1 MNWITRIKDRLFT
14 SLAKQEQVPFA
25 TLFGKFQSILETNNQ
40 AMERIADMGDKLS
53 GDYVFDR
60 QYVITVTQQISELVH
75 KLIHDLNVL
84 APRKYFDLF
93 TSFERI
99 SMQIQQE
106 LEGKWAIPESGFVI
120 SYDSLSQDFSDEAGN
135 KNAKLAEIRNVLE
148 LPTPDGFAVST
159 KAFQVFL
166 EHNNLH
172 ETIVELLQTW
182 EDGGCQDTD
191 QVSQTIR
198 GWILQA
204 KLPPELKQHM
214 TRALDQL
221 RTNTSGRDLTLAV
234 RSSAWAEDSEHS
246 FAGQFRSVL
255 NVSPGDLPK
264 AYKEVLAGAYSPS
277 SLDYRCL
284 RGGHIHD
291 IAMAVGC
298 QVMVDAKA
306 SGVLYTMDPAVPEK
320 ANILVSAV
328 WGLGAPM
335 VEGAVQADQFT
346 LERTPPHAVKSLRMV
361 PKTRMLTPDPEGG
374 TQWREVED
382 ERQYRP
388 CLNPDQ
394 LRELA
399 EMALLIERYF
409 KRPQDIEW
417 VLDAEDRLVILQ
429 ARPLNIKPQTRD
441 MVSHIAETTQHYPI
455 LLQGRGAVVQRGIA
469 TGKVFVVHSDE
480 HLKEFPQGAI
490 LVAKQ
495 TSPRLARV
503 MRKAHGIITDI
514 GSPTGHM
521 ATIAREFRVPTV
533 VNTGVATQILQ
544 PGMEVTLDATQ
555 NIVYSGIVTELRY
568 YEFTEEDVFE
578 ESYEY
583 RLLSRMLKRISP
595 LNLLDPHDPNFTP
608 AGCNTMHDIIRF
620 IHEKAVDEVIQLGQS
635 RRRDVD
641 HKARRLVFDIPLGL
655 IVLDIGGG
663 IEAQP
668 DQREVTP
675 EQITSVPMRAFLSG
689 LMERGMWNTEPMAVD
704 FGSFMSSL
712 TRTFSSQLAS
722 PEQVGQNLAVI
733 SCQHFDLNLR
743 LGYHFNIIDAYI
755 AENPN
760 DNYAYFR
767 FLGGV
772 TDPIRRSRRAKFI
785 AEILERFNFR
795 VEIRGDL
802 VVGRIKKLERRQMEE
817 KMWLLGCLVG
827 YTRQLDVRMHSE
839 QHLDEYVED
848 FVQKTARQ
856 REGTEP
862 SKEVP

>member
-1 MNWITRIKDRLFT
+1 MSWITRIKDRFFT
-14 SLAKQEQVPFA
+14 GGAKSERVPFA
-25 TLFGKFQSILETNNQ
+25 TLFGRFQSILAKNNQ

-60 QYVITVTQQISELVH
+60 QYLITITQQITELVY

-84 APRKYFDLF
+84 APRKYYDLF
-93 TSFERI
+93 ASFERI
-99 SMQIQQE
+99 STQIQQE
-106 LEGKWAIPESGFVI
+106 LEGKWTIPESGYVI

-135 KNAKLAEIRNVLE
+135 KNAKLAEVRNILG

-159 KAFQVFL
+159 KAFEVFL
-166 EHNNLH
+166 ESNGLR
-172 ETIVELLQTW
+172 ETIVALLQSW
-182 EDGGCQDTD
+182 EDGGCHDTD
-191 QVSQTIR
+191 RVSQTIQ

-204 KLPPELKQHM
+204 KLPPELKQHL

-221 RTNTSGRDLTLAV
+221 RVKTSGRDLTLAV
-234 RSSAWAEDSEHS
+234 RSSAWAEDAEQS
-246 FAGQFRSVL
+246 FAGQFRTVL
-255 NVSPGDLPK
+255 NVRLGELPN
-264 AYKEVLAGAYSPS
+264 AYKEVVAGAYSPS
-277 SLDYRCL
+277 ALDYRRL
-284 RGGHIHD
+284 RGGRIHE

-306 SGVLYTMDPAVPEK
+306 SGVLYTIDPAAPGK
-320 ANILVSAV
+320 DTMLVSAV

-346 LERTPPHAVKSLRMV
+346 LERTSPHAINSLKMV
-361 PKTRMLTPDPEGG
+361 PKTRMLVPNPQGG
-374 TQWREVED
+374 TQWREVEED
-382 ERQYRP
+382 RQYRP
-388 CLNPDQ
+388 CLNPEQ

-417 VLDAEDRLVILQ
+417 ALDASGGLVILQ
-429 ARPLNIKPQTRD
+429 ARPLNIKPQSRD
-441 MVSHIAETTQHYPI
+441 MVRDIAEATQHYPV
-455 LLQGRGAVVQRGIA
+455 LLEGKGAVVQRGIA

-480 HLKEFPQGAI
+480 DLKEFPQGAI

-533 VNTGVATQILQ
+533 VNTGVATQVLQ
-544 PGMEVTLDATQ
+544 PGMEITLDATQ
-555 NIVYSGIVTELRY
+555 NVVYSGMVTELCY
-568 YEFTEEDVFE
+568 YEFTEEEVFE

-583 RLLSRMLKRISP
+583 RLLSRLLKRISR

-608 AGCNTMHDIIRF
+608 AGCNTMHDLIRF

-641 HKARRLVFDIPLGL
+641 HQAKRLVFDIPLGL
-655 IVLDIGGG
+655 VVLDIGGG
-663 IEAQP
+663 IDAQAG
-668 DQREVTP
+668 QQEVTL
-675 EQITSVPMRAFLSG
+675 EQIVSVPMRAFLRG

-722 PEQVGQNLAVI
+722 PAQVGQNLAVI
-733 SCQHFDLNLR
+733 SRQYLDLNLR

-772 TDPIRRSRRAKFI
+772 TDAVRRSRRAKFI

-795 VEIRGDL
+795 VEIHGDL
-802 VVGRIKKLERRQMEE
+802 VVGRIKKLEQAQMED

-848 FVQKTARQ
+848 FFQQTTRQ
-856 REGTEP
+856 QEGNEP

>member
-1 MNWITRIKDRLFT
+1 MSLITRIKDIFFT
-14 SLAKQEQVPFA
+14 SRARQEQVPFA
-25 TLFGKFQSILETNNQ
+25 TLFGKFQSILEKNNQ
-40 AMERIADMGDKLS
+40 AMERIADMGDKMG

-60 QYVITVTQQISELVH
+60 QYVITITQQIRELVY

-93 TSFERI
+93 ASFERI

-106 LEGKWAIPESGFVI
+106 LEGKWAIPESGYII
-120 SYDSLSQDFSDEAGN
+120 SYEVLNQDFSDEAGN

-166 EHNNLH
+166 EHNGLQ
-172 ETIVELLQTW
+172 EAIVNMLQSW

-191 QVSQTIR
+191 QVSQTIQNR
-198 GWILQA
+198 ILQA

-214 TRALDQL
+214 TRALEHL
-221 RTNTSGRDLTLAV
+221 RSKTPGRDLTLAV
-234 RSSAWAEDSEHS
+234 RSSAWAEDAEHS

-255 NVSPGDLPK
+255 NVSPGDVPS
-264 AYKEVLAGAYSPS
+264 AYREVLAGAYSPS
-277 SLDYRCL
+277 ALDYRSL
-284 RGGHIHD
+284 HGGRIHE

-306 SGVLYTMDPAVPEK
+306 SGVVYTIDPAVPEK
-320 ANILVSAV
+320 AVLLVSAV

-335 VEGAVQADQFT
+335 VEGEIQADQFT
-346 LERTPPHAVKSLRMV
+346 LERTPPHAVKSLKMV
-361 PKTRMLTPDPEGG
+361 PKTRMLVPRPQGG

-382 ERQYRP
+382 QRQYRP

-394 LRELA
+394 LRQLA

-417 VLDAEDRLVILQ
+417 VLDSDDRLVILQ

-441 MVSHIAETTQHYPI
+441 MVSDIAQTMQHYPV
-455 LLQGRGAVVQRGIA
+455 LLQGKGAVVQSGIA
-469 TGKVFVVHSDE
+469 TGKVFVLHSDE
-480 HLKEFPQGAI
+480 DLNQFPQGAI

-533 VNTGVATQILQ
+533 VNTGIATQTLQ
-544 PGMEVTLDATQ
+544 PGMEITLDATQ
-555 NIVYSGIVTELRY
+555 NVVYAGIVTELCY
-568 YEFTEEDVFE
+568 YEFTEEEVFE

-620 IHEKAVDEVIQLGQS
+620 IHEKAVEEVIQLGQS

-655 IVLDIGGG
+655 VVLDIGGG
-663 IEAQP
+663 IEAP
-668 DQREVTP
+668 GNQREVTP
-675 EQITSVPMRAFLSG
+675 DQIASVPMRAFLSG
-689 LMERGMWNTEPMAVD
+689 LMERGMWNTDPMAVD

-733 SCQHFDLNLR
+733 SHQYFDLNLR

-755 AENPN
+755 ADNPN

-772 TDPIRRSRRAKFI
+772 TDPVRRSRRAKFI

-795 VEIRGDL
+795 VEVHGDL
-802 VVGRIKKLERRQMEE
+802 VVGRIKKLEREQMED

-839 QHLDEYVED
+839 QHLEEYVED

-856 REGTEP
+856 REGTEAP
-862 SKEVP
+862 KEVP